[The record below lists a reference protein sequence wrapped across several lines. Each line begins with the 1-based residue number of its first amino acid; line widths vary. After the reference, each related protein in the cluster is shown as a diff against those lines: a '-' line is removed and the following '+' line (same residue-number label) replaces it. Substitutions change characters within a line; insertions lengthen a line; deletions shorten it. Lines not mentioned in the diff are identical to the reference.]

1 MFITDVLEDYNVVPT
16 HNASD
21 LIKCDQMPYINHKGK
36 FLEDYNVV
44 PTHNASDLIKCDQ
57 MPYINHKGKFRVGTT
72 L

>member
-1 MFITDVLEDYNVVPT
+1 MGTVVLLLIKATYSKFFEDYNVVPT

-36 FLEDYNVV
+36 FLEDYNIF
-44 PTHNASDLIKCDQ
+44 PTNMVMRSDALW
-57 MPYINHKGKFRVGTT
+57 VGTT